1 MKVKASLNMI
11 SLMMSHHTYAT
22 PFVKLQVGQIKIGYD
37 MYVDYDVMEGTLG
50 DIHMFDLTNYP
61 CITLDPRE

>member
-1 MKVKASLNMI
+1 
-11 SLMMSHHTYAT
+11 
-22 PFVKLQVGQIKIGYD
+22 

-61 CITLDPRE
+61 CVTLDPREREALFDIEPLEFLGLRN